1 MNNKLLDWFST
12 QASLKNIV
20 LTLMAAIPF
29 NALIFPLLMRQ
40 ITAQSASIGMLDV
53 TLGYLPQSALQAVEA
68 YGASGRTWYLITQWT
83 ADLLF
88 PITYTLLFSF
98 LLASLYRRAFL
109 PESPFQN
116 LRWAPVGMM
125 GFDYLENIT
134 ISLLMLAYPNSPL
147 ALAVIASIASLLKW
161 VLAATA
167 GIAFLAGLAALIRK
181 SFPQPDQKGD

>member
-1 MNNKLLDWFST
+1 MNNKLLDWLST
-12 QASLKNIV
+12 HASLKNIV
-20 LTLMAAIPF
+20 MVLMAIIPF
-29 NALIFPLLMRQ
+29 NALIFPLLMKQ
-40 ITAQSASIGMLDV
+40 ITAQSDSIGMLDV

-88 PITYTLLFSF
+88 PIAYTFLFS
-98 LLASLYRRAFL
+98 LILASLYHRAF
-109 PESPFQN
+109 SPDSAFQN
-116 LRWAPVGMM
+116 LRWAPIGMM

-134 ISLLMLAYPNSPL
+134 ISLLMLTYPNSPL

-167 GIAFLAGLAALIRK
+167 GIALLAGLVTLIRK
-181 SFPQPDQKGD
+181 SFPQPYQKGD